1 MAHSGSGKKEYK
13 FRLQDGRKMHERYS
27 DGRWNPDIVPDES
40 WELSILQFVTT
51 EYKESYGL
59 VVRPIDASETSWLRV
74 GFYGMCWSYEN
85 YRDQIA
91 PPRYFGDLE
100 TITLV

>member
-1 MAHSGSGKKEYK
+1 MKVDPAFSE
-13 FRLQDGRKMHERYS
+13 S
-27 DGRWNPDIVPDES
+27 DATRNVRW
-40 WELSILQFVTT
+40 ILAPPRPP
-51 EYKESYGL
+51 GL

-74 GFYGMCWSYEN
+74 GFYGMCWSYED
-85 YRDQIA
+85 YGDQIA

>member
-1 MAHSGSGKKEYK
+1 MPEI
-13 FRLQDGRKMHERYS
+13 YS

-51 EYKESYGL
+51 EFKESYGL
-59 VVRPIDASETSWLRV
+59 VVRPIDASKTSWLRV
-74 GFYGMCWSYEN
+74 GFYGMYWRHEN
-85 YRDQIA
+85 FGGQNTA
-91 PPRYFGDLE
+91 ARYLGDLE